1 MKVPQ
6 NDQIQSDKTLSAL
19 DAYINRVYR
28 IIVLI
33 IPIFCICVSI
43 TITTLHLTGHYPD
56 INRTALLL
64 FDLSDILYLLI
75 GIYLFHTGFG
85 PDGIVLPAKLA
96 AGKYIMTL
104 ILLIQWNAISY
115 LWPFTDFW
123 AFSVLFT
130 IVLALFFDVKLVAF
144 ATAGIVFSM
153 VLSWIVKGSRL
164 LPPNDDYFVANM
176 TFRIVGL
183 SLMLFSIN
191 LITFFGGKFLVE
203 ELEKYVNYDPLT
215 HLLNRRSMDN
225 YLQEAHRMAKT
236 GMTPFCLLMMDIDDF
251 KLINDTWGHE
261 CGDEVLRGVAKIV
274 SSSVGKDDC
283 VFRWGG
289 EEILILLKADEIIA
303 RRVAERIRIAIQKNT
318 FEYNRTRIGVTITIG
333 ISAYSPEKG
342 IQDMMNEADKKLY
355 DGKRSGKNQVVF

>member
-1 MKVPQ
+1 MPTDEQILSEAIRLVGEGVQVTLPVNGRSMYPFIIGGRESVVLVKPQ
-6 NDQIQSDKTLSAL
+6 KL
-19 DAYINRVYR
+19 RV
-28 IIVLI
+28 
-33 IPIFCICVSI
+33 
-43 TITTLHLTGHYPD
+43 GH
-56 INRTALLL
+56 
-64 FDLSDILYLLI
+64 
-75 GIYLFHTGFG
+75 
-85 PDGIVLPAKLA
+85 V
-96 AGKYIMTL
+96 
-104 ILLIQWNAISY
+104 
-115 LWPFTDFW
+115 
-123 AFSVLFT
+123 
-130 IVLALFFDVKLVAF
+130 VLAQVEGGRHV
-144 ATAGIVFSM
+144 VH
-153 VLSWIVKGSRL
+153 
-164 LPPNDDYFVANM
+164 
-176 TFRIVGL
+176 RIVGIDGDRITLQVSGADGALLATGETVFTGQPEL
-183 SLMLFSIN
+183 SAVDICNDEALPARTHESADVSELRATSSCKYE
-191 LITFFGGKFLVE
+191 TGFFGGKFLVE

-289 EEILILLKADEIIA
+289 EEILVLLKADEIIA

>member
-6 NDQIQSDKTLSAL
+6 NDQIQSDKTLSTL

-33 IPIFCICVSI
+33 IPIICICASI

-130 IVLALFFDVKLVAF
+130 IVLALFFDC
-144 ATAGIVFSM
+144 TIS
-153 VLSWIVKGSRL
+153 
-164 LPPNDDYFVANM
+164 
-176 TFRIVGL
+176 
-183 SLMLFSIN
+183 
-191 LITFFGGKFLVE
+191 FL
-203 ELEKYVNYDPLT
+203 
-215 HLLNRRSMDN
+215 
-225 YLQEAHRMAKT
+225 
-236 GMTPFCLLMMDIDDF
+236 
-251 KLINDTWGHE
+251 
-261 CGDEVLRGVAKIV
+261 
-274 SSSVGKDDC
+274 
-283 VFRWGG
+283 
-289 EEILILLKADEIIA
+289 
-303 RRVAERIRIAIQKNT
+303 
-318 FEYNRTRIGVTITIG
+318 
-333 ISAYSPEKG
+333 
-342 IQDMMNEADKKLY
+342 
-355 DGKRSGKNQVVF
+355 